1 LDRAE
6 AVHPQTASAQ
16 REQRHCVTPTYRRR
30 EPEKSLL
37 HATVRQHLESFLAEL
52 AQDGSGLP
60 RFVVAEFERYL
71 RCGILANG
79 FARVRCTACGDELLV
94 AFSCKSRG
102 ICPSCTT
109 RRMQGTA
116 THLVDRVLPRVPMR
130 QWVLSLPR
138 WARFLLARDPK
149 LITRTLQLALR
160 AIFARQRLRA
170 RRLGMRDAQTG
181 AVTFVQRF
189 GSALNLNVHF
199 HCVVPDGVWI
209 PTDGGPRFVPLPG
222 LDDDDVAQVLRRI
235 EARVRALLEPY
246 LASVRDDA
254 RPPDALAA
262 SQAESVSAVR
272 GRPPDAADVKRLA
285 AYHRGFSL
293 HAGVHLHANNRD
305 GLAHLCGYG
314 ARPPLTQER
323 LSALPD
329 GRLAY
334 RMKRRLGDGREVL
347 ILEPSELLRR
357 LATLVPPPRAHLVR
371 YHGVFGPASKW
382 RQEIVPFP
390 SPVTCPAA
398 QWKPEP
404 PTAPRPESK
413 PRRPP
418 DARIPWSELLLRVFR
433 EDVLACPCGGRREVI
448 AFVHERPVIEKI
460 LGHLRLPTTGPPT
473 APARTAA
480 LVQDAPWQDDVPEL
494 QQSLR

>member
-1 LDRAE
+1 
-6 AVHPQTASAQ
+6 
-16 REQRHCVTPTYRRR
+16 
-30 EPEKSLL
+30 L
-37 HATVRQHLESFLAEL
+37 HATVRRHLETFLEEL
-52 AQDGSGLP
+52 EQDGSGLP

-160 AIFARQRLRA
+160 AIFTRQRLRA
-170 RRLGMRDAQTG
+170 RQLGVRDARTG

-199 HCVVPDGVWI
+199 HCVVPDGVW
-209 PTDGGPRFVPLPG
+209 TATTAGPRFVPLPG
-222 LDDDDVAQVLRRI
+222 LDDDDVTRVLRRI
-235 EARVRALLEPY
+235 EAKVRALLEPY
-246 LASVRDDA
+246 LASQRDDA

-262 SQAESVSAVR
+262 SQAESVAALR
-272 GRPPDAADVKRLA
+272 GRPPDASEVKRLA

-293 HAGVHLHANNRD
+293 HAGVHVHANNRE

-347 ILEPSELLRR
+347 ILEPRELLRR

-382 RQEIVPFP
+382 RPEIVPLP
-390 SPVTCPAA
+390 SPVTCPPVQPSPAPSA
-398 QWKPEP
+398 G
-404 PTAPRPESK
+404 PRPESK
-413 PRRPP
+413 PHGPP
-418 DARIPWSELLLRVFR
+418 DTRIPWSELLLRVFR
-433 EDVLACPCGGRREVI
+433 EDVLACPCGGRRQVI
-448 AFVHERPVIEKI
+448 AFVHERSTIEKI
-460 LGHLRLPTTGPPT
+460 LAHLGLPTTGPPKT
-473 APARTAA
+473 PTRNGT
-480 LVQDAPWQDDVPEL
+480 LHQDAPWQDDVPER